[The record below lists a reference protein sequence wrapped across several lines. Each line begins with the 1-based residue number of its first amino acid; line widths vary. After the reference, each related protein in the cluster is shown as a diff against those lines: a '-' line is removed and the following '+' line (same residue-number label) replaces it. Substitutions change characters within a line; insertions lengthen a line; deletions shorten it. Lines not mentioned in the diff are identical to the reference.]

1 MEVMKKHIV
10 LVHGACHG
18 SWCWYKLKPLLEAA
32 GHTVTALDMAAS
44 GIDVRKIEEL
54 RTLVDYTV
62 PLMEFM
68 ECLPQEEKVI
78 LVGHSY
84 GGMNLALAMEKYP
97 KKIFVAVYLTAILPD
112 SAHMSSYVLDKYL
125 ETTTKEDWLDTQFVS
140 YGTPEEPLT
149 SMPFGPKFLAQK
161 LYQLCSPEDVAL
173 ASSLVRPTSLFI
185 EDLSKVKYFTDE
197 GFGSV

>member
-1 MEVMKKHIV
+1 MEVMKKHFV

-32 GHTVTALDMAAS
+32 GHKVTALDMAAS
-44 GIDVRKIEEL
+44 GIDLRKIEEL
-54 RTLVDYTV
+54 RTLDDYTV

-112 SAHMSSYVLDKYL
+112 STHMSSYVLDKVNIL
-125 ETTTKEDWLDTQFVS
+125 LRS
-140 YGTPEEPLT
+140 I
-149 SMPFGPKFLAQK
+149 SFLI
-161 LYQLCSPEDVAL
+161 C
-173 ASSLVRPTSLFI
+173 
-185 EDLSKVKYFTDE
+185 LSCLI
-197 GFGSV
+197 